1 MKEVLWLDCCKKRVT
16 GSETQVLYRQKKKKE
31 KEPADQVITI
41 EDSYNFS
48 MVDTQAESQS
58 MECESK
64 L

>member
-41 EDSYNFS
+41 EDL
-48 MVDTQAESQS
+48 MLDTQAESQS